1 MWIDSHAHLDMEA
14 FDQDREEVIARA
26 FQKGVFKIITIGTD
40 LESSRRALSLA
51 QAHDRIWATIG
62 IHPHDAKERTEQDF
76 SRLAELACE
85 PRVVAVGETG
95 LDFFRNLSPKED
107 QKDCFR
113 KMIRL
118 ARETSLPLVIHDRQ
132 AHEEVLTILREEKA
146 GEIGGIFHCFS
157 GDWDMAQICLDLNF
171 FISITGAITFK
182 EGTVLEEVVRRAPL
196 GSLLIETDAPYLT
209 PHPYRGKRNE
219 PAYVAYTADYVAR
232 IRNMPPLELS
242 RALWEN
248 THKAFRNRLG
258 E

>member
-1 MWIDSHAHLDMEA
+1 MWIDSHAHLDMET

-26 FQKGVFKIITIGTD
+26 FQRGVTKIITIGID

-62 IHPHDAKERTEQDF
+62 IHPHDAKERTEQDL
-76 SRLAELACE
+76 SRLAELALE

-118 ARETSLPLVIHDRQ
+118 ARETALPLVIHDRQ

-157 GDWDMAQICLDLNF
+157 GDWDMAKRCLDLNF

-182 EGTVLEEVVRRAPL
+182 KGTVLEEVVRRAPL
-196 GSLLIETDAPYLT
+196 ASLLIETDAPYLT
-209 PHPYRGKRNE
+209 PDPYRGKRNE
-219 PAYVAYTADYVAR
+219 PAYLAYTADYLAR
-232 IRNMPPLELS
+232 IRNMSLPELS
-242 RALWEN
+242 RTLWEN

>member
-1 MWIDSHAHLDMEA
+1 MWIDSHAHLDMET

-26 FQKGVFKIITIGTD
+26 FQRGVTKIITIGID

-62 IHPHDAKERTEQDF
+62 IHPHDAKERTEQDL
-76 SRLAELACE
+76 SRLAELALE

-118 ARETSLPLVIHDRQ
+118 ARETALPLVIHDRQ

-157 GDWDMAQICLDLNF
+157 GDWDMAKRCLDLNF

-182 EGTVLEEVVRRAPL
+182 KGTVLEEVVRRAPL
-196 GSLLIETDAPYLT
+196 ASLLIETDAPYLT

-219 PAYVAYTADYVAR
+219 PAYLAYTADYLAR
-232 IRNMPPLELS
+232 IRNMSLPELS

>member
-14 FDQDREEVIARA
+14 FDPDREEVIDRA
-26 FQKGVFKIITIGTD
+26 FQKGVFKIITIGID

-51 QAHDRIWATIG
+51 QTHDRIWATVG
-62 IHPHDAKERTEQDF
+62 IHPHDAKEGTEQDL
-76 SRLAELACE
+76 SRLAELARE

-113 KMIRL
+113 NMIRL
-118 ARETSLPLVIHDRQ
+118 ARETALPLVIHDRQ
-132 AHEEVLTILREEKA
+132 AHDEVLTILREEKA

-157 GDWDMAQICLDLNF
+157 GDWDMAQRCLDLNF
-171 FISITGAITFK
+171 FLSITGAITFK
-182 EGTVLEEVVRRAPL
+182 KGTVLEEVVRQAPL
-196 GSLLIETDAPYLT
+196 TSLLIETDAPYLT

-219 PAYVAYTADYVAR
+219 PAYVAATAAYVAR
-232 IRNMPPLELS
+232 IRNIPLPEFS